1 MSVKIEFELG
11 EEDLERFEAM
21 FKEAGRVAETM
32 DRAEILAAT
41 RRLIEPAAARNPEGF
56 IKSRIEKLQRIV
68 DMVEDDTWQ
77 LPEEDRD
84 RITRGLAYFVN
95 PDDLIPDHV
104 PGLGFL
110 DDAIAAEL
118 LLRLLSEELTAYEE
132 FVHFRDGEIA
142 RRRENGLPLDITTDD
157 WLADRRARLHSQYRR
172 RRPTLT
178 GRTGW
183 RIRGLGF

>member
-68 DMVEDDTWQ
+68 DMVEDD
-77 LPEEDRD
+77 
-84 RITRGLAYFVN
+84 
-95 PDDLIPDHV
+95 H
-104 PGLGFL
+104 
-110 DDAIAAEL
+110 
-118 LLRLLSEELTAYEE
+118 
-132 FVHFRDGEIA
+132 
-142 RRRENGLPLDITTDD
+142 
-157 WLADRRARLHSQYRR
+157 
-172 RRPTLT
+172 
-178 GRTGW
+178 
-183 RIRGLGF
+183 